1 MALSRTGAE
10 LWFSRGFAFAGEI
23 DLDLQPQML
32 DNGSVAGRVRALA
45 GFRLVFG
52 FGVGAF
58 FLRHAIG
65 ADYITDALP
74 RVGRISGAVGL
85 AVEPGLGLQFKFA
98 RRGVAG
104 FVMDF
109 PTTFSGGTFAIAH
122 KNNRQAAGKRSAA
135 AVGSGFTGIVSRIAE
150 PPPAP
155 EHHPEDSERLQRIE
169 GRLHQITGRLA
180 ERVQSRGGR
189 QLVHRALRPFYR

>member
-1 MALSRTGAE
+1 VKKLAIVLALLASSATAHARGVNAKFLMDFLPGVSIPIADVGWRASADPSFKFSVRTGAE

-109 PTTFSGGTFAIAH
+109 PTTFSGGTFAMDVQLLGLI
-122 KNNRQAAGKRSAA
+122 
-135 AVGSGFTGIVSRIAE
+135 GFRI
-150 PPPAP
+150 
-155 EHHPEDSERLQRIE
+155 
-169 GRLHQITGRLA
+169 
-180 ERVQSRGGR
+180 
-189 QLVHRALRPFYR
+189 